1 MEGNVSIS
9 PINRQ
14 FIASQGIIK
23 GVGSKLSNR
32 KKSNKEMKQ
41 QPKPKM
47 VKGEMGG
54 TYTLS
59 NMNKMK
65 TEFAKSLQG
74 QKDYTAKFQKMT
86 PAQKAVEKKKFD
98 ASYNK
103 LKKENAALKANS
115 SSSNKLVPDF
125 RKSVKNI
132 LIRQTP
138 SKKK

>member
-1 MEGNVSIS
+1 MEGNVSIA

-23 GVGSKLSNR
+23 GVGSGLR
-32 KKSNKEMKQ
+32 KRKNSNKQIEMKQ

-54 TYTLS
+54 LYTQS
-59 NMNKMK
+59 KMNKMK
-65 TEFAKSLQG
+65 TEFGKSLQG

-86 PAQKAVEKKKFD
+86 PAQKLAEKAKFD

-103 LKKENAALKANS
+103 LKKEAAGLKA
-115 SSSNKLVPDF
+115 
-125 RKSVKNI
+125 
-132 LIRQTP
+132 
-138 SKKK
+138 KKK